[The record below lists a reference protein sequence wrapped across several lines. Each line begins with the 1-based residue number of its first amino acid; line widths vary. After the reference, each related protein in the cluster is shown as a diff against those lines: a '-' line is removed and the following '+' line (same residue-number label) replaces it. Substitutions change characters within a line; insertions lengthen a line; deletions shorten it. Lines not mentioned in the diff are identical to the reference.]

1 MDQNPGPIGT
11 RQISYTPTVNLTA
24 IVCERTIVWSG
35 LFPSRFA
42 DTSAH
47 ATRATPVRTMSA
59 VLQLETSKRVG
70 VNLNTAAAAEAALRT
85 FWRLAEAWKLT
96 TAEQIALLGV
106 ARTTLYQ
113 WKQGKVGPL
122 DRHILER
129 LSYLFGIYAAL
140 QILLPVP
147 QRANE
152 WIRKPN
158 TAPFLAGSSA
168 LERMLGGQVADL
180 FVVRQYLDA
189 ERGGKA

>member
-1 MDQNPGPIGT
+1 MRALLQKPSSPDPVDPN
-11 RQISYTPTVNLTA
+11 TP
-24 IVCERTIVWSG
+24 E
-35 LFPSRFA
+35 
-42 DTSAH
+42 
-47 ATRATPVRTMSA
+47 
-59 VLQLETSKRVG
+59 
-70 VNLNTAAAAEAALRT
+70 AAQAALRT
-85 FWRLAEAWKLT
+85 FWRLAEAWKLST
-96 TAEQIALLGV
+96 TEQLALLGV

-113 WKQGKVGPL
+113 WRLGKAGPL
-122 DRHILER
+122 DAHVLER

-147 QRANE
+147 ERANA

-158 TAPFLAGSSA
+158 AAPMLGGASA

>member
-1 MDQNPGPIGT
+1 MGAVLHPQ
-11 RQISYTPTVNLTA
+11 TVNLA
-24 IVCERTIVWSG
+24 
-35 LFPSRFA
+35 A
-42 DTSAH
+42 
-47 ATRATPVRTMSA
+47 AT
-59 VLQLETSKRVG
+59 
-70 VNLNTAAAAEAALRT
+70 LNTATAAEAALRT
-85 FWRLAEAWKLT
+85 FWRLAEAWNLT
-96 TAEQIALLGV
+96 VAEQITLLGV

-122 DRHILER
+122 DRHVLER

-147 QRANE
+147 ERANE

-168 LERMLGGQVADL
+168 LDRMMGGQVADL
-180 FVVRQYLDA
+180 FVVRQYVDA